1 VNIKRKLF
9 VAGALMAPVLGIGGL
24 AYASTSGAA
33 AGPGTTSATTA
44 APSSGADTP
53 DAAEPAATAPEPATA
68 PGTDA
73 PGGHQDPSGSN
84 LDHQFQGQE

>member
-1 VNIKRKLF
+1 MNIKRKLF
-9 VAGALMAPVLGIGGL
+9 IAGALTAPVLGLGGL

-33 AGPGTTSATTA
+33 TGPGATSVTTA
-44 APSSGADTP
+44 APGSGADTP
-53 DAAEPAATAPEPATA
+53 DAAEPATA

-84 LDHQFQGQE
+84 VDHQFQGQE

>member
-9 VAGALMAPVLGIGGL
+9 IAGALMAPVLGIGGL

-33 AGPGTTSATTA
+33 TGPGATSVTTA
-44 APSSGADTP
+44 TPSSGAP
-53 DAAEPAATAPEPATA
+53 DATEPAATAPEPATA
-68 PGTDA
+68 PGTDV

-84 LDHQFQGQE
+84 VDHQFQGQE